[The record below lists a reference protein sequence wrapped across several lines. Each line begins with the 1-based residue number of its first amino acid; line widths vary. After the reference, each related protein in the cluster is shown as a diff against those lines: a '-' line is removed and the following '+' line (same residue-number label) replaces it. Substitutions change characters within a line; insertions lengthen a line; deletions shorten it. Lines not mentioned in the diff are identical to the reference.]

1 MTEEVSKEAQKP
13 QTPDDRK
20 LWDVVLGLYGYPALL
35 LAHKLGVFSLLEH
48 GELSLAVIC
57 ERLNVKPRPAEA
69 ILTAATALGFLSVK
83 EEHYSLT
90 AVAEHYL
97 LKKNPSYFGYMW
109 DLMIENDQVHSFKSL
124 ERAIRTDEPQVYGG
138 AGIYRP
144 EEVQTELARRFTR
157 SMYSMSIT
165 SAFHWPEVLDLS
177 AHHVMLDIGGSSG
190 AHSIGAV
197 SKWSNLQAIVF
208 DFPTVC
214 EIADQFIAQ
223 HGMQD
228 RIKTCEG
235 DMWRDELPAA
245 DIHFYSTVYNDWPP
259 EKCSFLT
266 AKSFNALPSGGRIVI
281 HGMIYNEDKSGPF
294 AAAAF
299 SMLMMGWTEGKSY
312 SSTELSAMLRDAG
325 FCDIEVRPAFGY
337 YSVVTG
343 LKP

>member
-1 MTEEVSKEAQKP
+1 MTKEVSKEVQQP
-13 QTPDDRK
+13 QIPDDRK

-35 LAHKLGVFSLLEH
+35 LAHKLGVFSLLEQ
-48 GELSLAVIC
+48 GELSLPVIG
-57 ERLNVKPRPAEA
+57 ERLGIKVRPAEA

-83 EEHYSLT
+83 EGHYSLT
-90 AVAEHYL
+90 PIAEQYL
-97 LKKNPSYFGYMW
+97 LKKNQSYFGYMW

-124 ERAIRTDEPQVYGG
+124 EKAIRTDEPQVYGG

-165 SAFHWPEVLDLS
+165 SAFYWPEVLDLS
-177 AHHVMLDIGGSSG
+177 AHRMMLDIGGSSG

-197 SKWSNLQAIVF
+197 SKWANLQAIIF
-208 DFPTVC
+208 DFPMVC
-214 EIADQFIAQ
+214 QVAQEFIAQ

-228 RIKTCEG
+228 RIRTCEG

-245 DIHFYSTVYNDWPP
+245 DLHFYSTVYNDWPP

-281 HGMIYNEDKSGPF
+281 HGMLYNEDKSGPF

-312 SSTELSAMLRDAG
+312 SSTELIAMLRDAG
-325 FCDIEVRPAFGY
+325 FSNIEVRPAFGY